1 MNVGIVLITNYLRL
15 ILLYYTIYGARVS
28 ILLISDKSKS
38 YDIICYDSVF
48 VTNGSVHAINIPVT
62 NN

>member
-28 ILLISDKSKS
+28 ILLISDKFKS

-48 VTNGSVHAINIPVT
+48 VTNGSVRAFNIPVT